1 MEEDKRRRQ
10 KWSQTPTSWD
20 RVAYRLILKGN
31 LSSGDIFYVTVE
43 DFPQIRLIN
52 FFFFILLIFFFIFK
66 KKKKKKKKENIFR
79 AVIKQLEIDCFERI
93 FLLYYKCT

>member
-43 DFPQIRLIN
+43 DFPQIRYYIV
-52 FFFFILLIFFFIFK
+52 FYYFYYYYYLLLK
-66 KKKKKKKKENIFR
+66 KKKKKKKK
-79 AVIKQLEIDCFERI
+79 RI
-93 FLLYYKCT
+93 FLEL